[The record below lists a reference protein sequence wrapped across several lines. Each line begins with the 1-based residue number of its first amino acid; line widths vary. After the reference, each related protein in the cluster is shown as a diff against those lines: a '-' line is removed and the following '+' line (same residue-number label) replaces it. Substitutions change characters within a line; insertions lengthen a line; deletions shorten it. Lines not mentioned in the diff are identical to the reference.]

1 MKQWGS
7 PYSRTMRKGNPTGYC
22 SVYKASIIKALTRRI
37 LFAVMS
43 LLFNMLSRLV
53 IAFLPRRKHFL
64 ISWLQSPY
72 AVILKPP
79 QNKVSHYFHCFP
91 IYLPWSDG
99 NRCHDLFYAC
109 WVLSQLFHS
118 PVSLSSRGSLVLL
131 HFLPTLPTMVRLV
144 KAMVFPG
151 VIYGCE
157 SWTMEKANALANW
170 CEELTHW
177 IRPWCWERMKAG
189 GEGDDR
195 GWDGWMAL
203 PTWWAGVW
211 ASSGNWWWTGKPGV
225 LQSMESQRVRHDW
238 ATERLNWTDY
248 QSCAVMLGELT
259 DQWKGIYVFRE
270 RPLVSYHLKSLQ
282 ERICLNAEDQ
292 GSIPGLGTSPGG
304 GHGNPL
310 QYSRLEN
317 PMDRGAW
324 WATVHEVPK
333 SWMWLNSSKEKL
345 I

>member
-1 MKQWGS
+1 
-7 PYSRTMRKGNPTGYC
+7 
-22 SVYKASIIKALTRRI
+22 
-37 LFAVMS
+37 MS
-43 LLFNMLSRLV
+43 LLFNMLSTLV

-64 ISWLQSPY
+64 ISWLQSPS
-72 AVILKPP
+72 AVILKTL

-99 NRCHDLFYAC
+99 NGCHDLFSAC

-131 HFLPTLPTMVRLV
+131 RFLPTLPTMVRLV

-177 IRPWCWERMKAG
+177 IRPWCWERMKVG
-189 GEGDDR
+189 GEGEDR

-225 LQSMESQRVRHDW
+225 LQSMESQRVRHNW
-238 ATERLNWTDY
+238 ATELNWLSKLCSDAGWTDWPVEGNLRI
-248 QSCAVMLGELT
+248 QRKTICQLPFKIIAGKNLPECRRPGFNPWVGNT
-259 DQWKGIYVFRE
+259 PWRRAWQPTPVF
-270 RPLVSYHLKSLQ
+270 
-282 ERICLNAEDQ
+282 
-292 GSIPGLGTSPGG
+292 SPGES
-304 GHGNPL
+304 HGQRSL
-310 QYSRLEN
+310 MGYS
-317 PMDRGAW
+317 PWG
-324 WATVHEVPK
+324 
-333 SWMWLNSSKEKL
+333 SKELDVTKQQQGKAD
-345 I
+345 ITG